1 MTGKTR
7 GKLTLGNR
15 ILGRRKKKKQPAA
28 EAQAPQ
34 KARRMIW
41 LYILLGILAVLIIGP
56 IVVLSIYVEDWS
68 RDLTTNHA
76 ETRQSA
82 ANPLLQP
89 LTLPGD
95 RTQAT
100 TQVTDAIVQLNN
112 WSIESITTEGKRT
125 IIHATRTTPL
135 FKFTDDIRVYLNDVD
150 DGVQITATS
159 QSRVGKGDLGQN
171 PRNIA
176 ELMAKVRAQS
186 NQ

>member
-1 MTGKTR
+1 M
-7 GKLTLGNR
+7 N
-15 ILGRRKKKKQPAA
+15 KKKKKKADASPT
-28 EAQAPQ
+28 PK

-41 LYILLGILAVLIIGP
+41 LYVALSILAVLIVGP
-56 IVVLSIYVEDWS
+56 IVVLSIYVDDWS
-68 RDLTTNHA
+68 RDLSTNHA
-76 ETRQSA
+76 ETTRSHP
-82 ANPLLQP
+82 NPLLQP
-89 LTLPGD
+89 LTVSED
-95 RTQAT
+95 RTAAT
-100 TQVTDAIVQLNN
+100 TRVTDAIMQLKN

-176 ELMAKVRAQS
+176 ELMSKIREPIEP
-186 NQ
+186 